1 MTEVWGLSTTTGSV
15 RIETTYVC
23 TLCGDFLYGRKQ
35 DRAHRHYHFISKIR
49 DRARART
56 VV

>member
-1 MTEVWGLSTTTGSV
+1 MTQVWGLPT
-15 RIETTYVC
+15 IETTYVC
-23 TLCGDFLYGRKQ
+23 TICGDFLFGWRQNK
-35 DRAHRHYHFISKIR
+35 AHRHYHFISKIR